1 MKYPLFPVPIL
12 FVSERKIA
20 SISLSSG
27 KEMLLGVYPGT
38 TVIKFLSSGEEP
50 LSVSKYGGIFFSH
63 LNSLV

>member
-50 LSVSKYGGIFFSH
+50 LSVSKYG
-63 LNSLV
+63 